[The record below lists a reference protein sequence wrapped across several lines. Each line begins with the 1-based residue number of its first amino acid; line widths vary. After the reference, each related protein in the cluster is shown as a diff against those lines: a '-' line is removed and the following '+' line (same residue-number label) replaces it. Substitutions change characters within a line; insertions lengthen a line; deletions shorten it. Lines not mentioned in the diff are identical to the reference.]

1 MLYVARDAQGEIC
14 ELHPTPCDAAREPA
28 QADDPE
34 VLQFIH
40 ERWRQNELN
49 ELDREFVRALEDTI
63 ELLIKKNLIL
73 FTELPP
79 QVQEK
84 MLRRKEVRQQGGFS
98 PSLLDTDIIP
108 L

>member
-1 MLYVARDAQGEIC
+1 MLYAARDAQGNIC
-14 ELHPTPCDAAREPA
+14 DLQPAPCGAAQERV
-28 QADDPE
+28 QADNPD

-49 ELDREFVRALEDTI
+49 ALDREFVRALEDTI

-79 QVQEK
+79 QVQE
-84 MLRRKEVRQQGGFS
+84 
-98 PSLLDTDIIP
+98 
-108 L
+108 